1 MEKYGKGL
9 HANILRNFLSNGYK
23 KDQAKALDGYKRDDS
38 LSGQRAQVYYNKD
51 NNKTIVTHRGT
62 KGVQDVLTDLKLVFH
77 PSLYMKSNRFQHA
90 KDIQQRA
97 EDKYGRENITTI
109 GHSLGAKLAADVGGK
124 SKEIISYNKP
134 IIPQE
139 IFKQTRKNETSIRTK
154 LDPVSILGSLNPNS
168 KQVSTKTLNPITAHA
183 TNQLGEIKNEFIG
196 AGEHDGL
203 KKVLSNFDL
212 FRIAEEKRIPLN
224 DVIAKDETKKLKKDG
239 NYIINLEN
247 HNQGGSHWTALILG
261 KKNCLYCDSFGMP
274 PPEQLYLFL
283 EKKYKKEVDFSRRE
297 IQDMDSTLCGYFC
310 LEFLKFMKEHSSG
323 ALVDNLQLFQNR
335 FSENTKENDNILAKL
350 FLS

>member
-1 MEKYGKGL
+1 
-9 HANILRNFLSNGYK
+9 
-23 KDQAKALDGYKRDDS
+23 
-38 LSGQRAQVYYNKD
+38 
-51 NNKTIVTHRGT
+51 
-62 KGVQDVLTDLKLVFH
+62 
-77 PSLYMKSNRFQHA
+77 MKSNRFQHA
-90 KDIQQRA
+90 KAIQEQA
-97 EDKYGRENITTI
+97 ENKYGKENVTTI

-124 SKEIISYNKP
+124 SKEIITYNKP

-139 IFKQTRKNETSIRTK
+139 ILRQTRKNETSIRTK
-154 LDPVSILGSLNPNS
+154 MDPVSILGSFNPNI
-168 KQVSTKTLNPITAHA
+168 KQVSTKTMNPIAAHA
-183 TNQLGEIKNEFIG
+183 TSQLGEIKNEFVG
-196 AGEHDGL
+196 AGESDSL

-212 FRIAEEKRIPLN
+212 FRIAQEKGIPLN
-224 DVIAKDETKKLKKDG
+224 DVIAKDETKKLKRMG

-283 EKKYKKEVDFSRRE
+283 EKKYKKVDFSRKE

-310 LEFLKFMKEHSSG
+310 LEFFKFMKEHPNG
-323 ALVDNLQLFQNR
+323 TLVNNLQQYQNL
-335 FSENTKENDNILAKL
+335 FSENTKENDAILAKL

>member
-1 MEKYGKGL
+1 MGKYGKGL
-9 HANILRNFLSNGYK
+9 YASVLRDFLTNGYK
-23 KDQAKALDGYKRDDS
+23 KNQAKSLDGYQRDDS
-38 LSGQRAQVYYNKD
+38 LSGQRAQVYHNKD

-62 KGVQDVLTDLKLVFH
+62 QGFQDVLTDIKLAFH

-124 SKEIISYNKP
+124 SKEIITYNKP

-139 IFKQTRKNETSIRTK
+139 IFKQTKKNETSIRTK
-154 LDPVSILGSLNPNS
+154 MDPVSILGSLNPNI
-168 KQVSTKTLNPITAHA
+168 KQVSTKTMNPITAHNTA
-183 TNQLGEIKNEFIG
+183 QLGEIKNEFLG
-196 AGEHDGL
+196 AGEEVDDL

-212 FRIAEEKRIPLN
+212 FRIAKEKQIPLN
-224 DVIAKDETKKLKKDG
+224 DVIAKDETKKLKRNG
-239 NYIINLEN
+239 NYIVNLEN
-247 HNQGGSHWTALILG
+247 HNQGGSHWVSLILTP
-261 KKNCLYCDSFGMP
+261 KNCLYCDSFGMP
-274 PPEQLYLFL
+274 PPEKIYNYL
-283 EKKYKKEVDFSRRE
+283 EKRYKKVDFSRKE
-297 IQDMDSTLCGYFC
+297 IQDMDSTLCGYYC

-323 ALVDNLQLFQNR
+323 TLVNNLQLFQNR
-335 FSENTKENDNILAKL
+335 FSEDTKQNDNILAKL

>member
-1 MEKYGKGL
+1 MGKYGKGL

-23 KDQAKALDGYKRDDS
+23 KDQAKSLDGYQRDDS

-62 KGVQDVLTDLKLVFH
+62 QGFQDVLTDLKLAFH
-77 PSLYMKSNRFQHA
+77 PSLYMKSNRFQYA

-124 SKEIISYNKP
+124 SKEMITYNKP

-154 LDPVSILGSLNPNS
+154 MDPVSILGSFNPNI
-168 KQVSTKTLNPITAHA
+168 KQVSTKTINPITAHNTA
-183 TNQLGEIKNEFIG
+183 QLGELKNEFVG
-196 AGEHDGL
+196 AGESDGL

-224 DVIAKDETKKLKKDG
+224 DVIAKDEIKKLKKDG

-274 PPEQLYLFL
+274 PPELLYLFL
-283 EKKYKKEVDFSRRE
+283 EKKYKKVDFSRKE

-310 LEFLKFMKEHSSG
+310 LEFFKFMRDHPNG
-323 ALVDNLQLFQNR
+323 TLVNNLNQYQNLY
-335 FSENTKENDNILAKL
+335 SENTKENDDILTRL

>member
-1 MEKYGKGL
+1 MRKYGKGL

-23 KDQAKALDGYKRDDS
+23 KDQAKSLDGYQRDDS

-62 KGVQDVLTDLKLVFH
+62 QGFQDVLTDLKLVFH

-124 SKEIISYNKP
+124 SKEMITYNKP

-154 LDPVSILGSLNPNS
+154 MDPVSILGSFNPNI
-168 KQVSTKTLNPITAHA
+168 KQVSTKTINPITAHNTA
-183 TNQLGEIKNEFIG
+183 QLGE
-196 AGEHDGL
+196 L
-203 KKVLSNFDL
+203 KK
-212 FRIAEEKRIPLN
+212 
-224 DVIAKDETKKLKKDG
+224 
-239 NYIINLEN
+239 
-247 HNQGGSHWTALILG
+247 
-261 KKNCLYCDSFGMP
+261 
-274 PPEQLYLFL
+274 
-283 EKKYKKEVDFSRRE
+283 
-297 IQDMDSTLCGYFC
+297 
-310 LEFLKFMKEHSSG
+310 
-323 ALVDNLQLFQNR
+323 
-335 FSENTKENDNILAKL
+335 
-350 FLS
+350 